1 VANPSGWDVEM
12 IDARAGVRP
21 MRHVKRIVCGGILS
35 SVSVA
40 LLMGGVQ

>member
-1 VANPSGWDVEM
+1 
-12 IDARAGVRP
+12 

-35 SVSVA
+35 SVSVT